1 MHTNAPGFDAQNRI
15 VFPKQ
20 AQNTWFLNKGKN
32 NLTTDSITMIT
43 LDLQVALQHLVFSKK
58 KIFNGG
64 GTGGNMEEGQAVLT
78 DTLRNQFKPKLTWHG
93 RNKHKTFLR
102 I

>member
-1 MHTNAPGFDAQNRI
+1 
-15 VFPKQ
+15 
-20 AQNTWFLNKGKN
+20 
-32 NLTTDSITMIT
+32 MIT

-93 RNKHKTFLR
+93 RNKYKTFLR

>member
-32 NLTTDSITMIT
+32 NLTTDSIIMIT
-43 LDLQVALQHLVFSKK
+43 LDLQLALQHLVFSKK
-58 KIFNGG
+58 KNFNGG
-64 GTGGNMEEGQAVLT
+64 GAGGNMEEGQAVLT

>member
-1 MHTNAPGFDAQNRI
+1 
-15 VFPKQ
+15 
-20 AQNTWFLNKGKN
+20 
-32 NLTTDSITMIT
+32 MIT

-58 KIFNGG
+58 KFLMGG
-64 GTGGNMEEGQAVLT
+64 GGKGGNMEEGQAVLT

>member
-1 MHTNAPGFDAQNRI
+1 MGGA
-15 VFPKQ
+15 
-20 AQNTWFLNKGKN
+20 
-32 NLTTDSITMIT
+32 
-43 LDLQVALQHLVFSKK
+43 
-58 KIFNGG
+58 G